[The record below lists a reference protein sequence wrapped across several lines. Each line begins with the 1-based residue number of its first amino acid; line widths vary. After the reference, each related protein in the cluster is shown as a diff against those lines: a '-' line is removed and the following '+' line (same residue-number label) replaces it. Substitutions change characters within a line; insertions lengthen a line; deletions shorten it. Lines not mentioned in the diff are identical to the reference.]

1 MAFGI
6 QEVEGS
12 PTIEAHVRA
21 KKLAREWGGEGP
33 YSKLTAGEPD
43 GGLPEDLKKHFPS
56 FLDVPDGYTVTEGIP
71 EARTAVVEAM
81 QRRWD
86 YPKILGPDGE
96 PLTAGLFNGA
106 KNGADI
112 FFKMVCAKRAFTDN
126 KRAVAVFAPY
136 WPTYIFQIIAAGGKP
151 VIIDCSRNPGL
162 KPTEDQLLAFL
173 DQYPDGIINLN
184 PFNNPTGSVLEED
197 ELVRLGEV
205 ILRNNG
211 FSDVLVLSDDIY
223 CDVILE
229 GQRPKPLAALLPE
242 LGHRVVSLRSAAKGE
257 GGPGHRLAWVV
268 GAPQIM
274 NQMAARQSQHNGNM
288 PNLNQEAIG
297 IMMQPQ
303 FDDFLR
309 EHYRV
314 KAAQYKERLD
324 TLTPS
329 MASIGITR
337 EQARGTFYGW
347 FDASEVVEKKLVTRD
362 GQTINTVED
371 LDRFWQTHGVSVT
384 PGTGFGDP
392 KRFRASCSAADEEVT
407 LGAQRTFNATRN
419 HLYLPETEMTFGQ
432 FLDSKNLGLDLDRAR
447 A

>member
-12 PTIEAHVRA
+12 PTIEAHVKA
-21 KKLAREWGGEGP
+21 KRLAAEWTGEGP

-43 GGLPEDLKKHFPS
+43 GGLPQELKKHFPS
-56 FLDVPDGYTVTEGIP
+56 FSDVLDGYTTTEGVP
-71 EARTAVVEAM
+71 EARIAVVEAM
-81 QRRWD
+81 HRRWD

-151 VIIDCSRNPGL
+151 VIIDCSGNPGL
-162 KPTEDQLLAFL
+162 KPTKDQLLAFL

-205 ILRNNG
+205 ILREDR
-211 FSDVLVLSDDIY
+211 FSNVLVLSDDIY

-268 GAPQIM
+268 GAPKIM

-288 PNLNQEAIG
+288 PNLNQEAIR

-303 FDDFLR
+303 FDDLLR
-309 EHYRV
+309 EHYQF
-314 KAAQYKERLD
+314 KAAQYKERLGI
-324 TLTPS
+324 LTPS

-337 EQARGTFYGW
+337 EQGRGTFYGW
-347 FDASEVVEKKLVTRD
+347 LDASEVLDKQLVTRN
-362 GQTINTVED
+362 GQAIDTVEK
-371 LDRFWQTHGVSVT
+371 LVEFWEGHGVSVT

-392 KRFRASCSAADEEVT
+392 KRFRASCSASDEEVQYAAIRT
-407 LGAQRTFNATRN
+407 LDATRN
-419 HLYLPETEMTFGQ
+419 HLYFAETDMTYGD
-432 FLDSKNLGLDLDRAR
+432 FLDRGGFQPAG
-447 A
+447 AIMG